1 MRTIAAHV
9 VLAVSGLVVWLAAIF
24 APLAFLYASA
34 ACAPVPESGEWS
46 AWSLAGVTATTAVLA
61 AAVAA
66 MAVLLGYV
74 PGRLLGTSERHWP
87 VLFCLTLAPILL
99 PRYVLYYTWSL
110 LLAPTTPLGRVL
122 AVQPLA
128 VTQWIGTAT
137 TAVALV
143 LWYWPLAALVLA
155 QGWRNLDREVLESAA
170 LEAGAWRRFTRIVLP
185 MLRAPLALALAVS
198 FAMVLAEYETFHL
211 AGVRTIG
218 CALGVLYE
226 QTGSAEAVAR
236 ASVPLVVVAGVVG
249 AALSRSLGIAA
260 VEAPLAAPRPA
271 RRRRGWTV
279 FVILIGIS
287 LVIPVGLLIASVSDF
302 SALGQFWRLQ
312 RDGLGNSALAAALA
326 SALAL
331 ALAGGVLALERLGRF
346 GRWLAAAMQATALA
360 AMFVPGALVG
370 VAIVRMQAALALPAW
385 VGDGWWILSAG
396 QAARFAGVAVI
407 VLRLARDGAGEHLR
421 EMAGADGAGP
431 VQAWLYV
438 HWPRN
443 WPLVVGAGVLVAMFS
458 LAEVPATMVLL
469 APGVPDFTQRLLN
482 QMHYA
487 RDQHVIA
494 SCLALVAVYLVMAVL
509 IVLLARVKTWGSRAA
524 TLGILAACIAC
535 AGCEGGPEDAGQGHV
550 LSIIGTSGRGPGEF
564 LYPRAIDF
572 DGKGDFYVAD
582 RTGRIQHF
590 SPKGRVLDTLRLP
603 ESEKGYPTG
612 LAVGPDENLYVADTH
627 YHRVLV
633 YEKVVGSTLSPRAS
647 EASRGVSLWERAN
660 GNGQGEIPRLASLA
674 RNDNAAGEPPGP
686 TWRLV
691 REFGSFG
698 TGDGQFIY
706 PTDVAFATTESAAL
720 PRPAREAGAAPRP
733 TWLVYE
739 NVGRGAPRPAREA
752 GAAPRPT
759 FYVYVSEYGG
769 NDRVSIYTPEG
780 AFVRSFGRPGSGPG
794 EFSRPEAMRV
804 DARRQV
810 LYVADACNHRVA
822 RYTLDGRL
830 LGYFGTVGQGPG
842 ELRYPYGLA
851 LLADGTVVV
860 CEYGN
865 NRLQWFSPDGRS
877 LKCLGGA
884 GRAPGQLA
892 YPWGVA
898 AAPDG
903 KVYVVD
909 AGNNRIQVWRP

>member
-1 MRTIAAHV
+1 VAG
-9 VLAVSGLVVWLAAIF
+9 SGCLVWLDVILVPLTLLYVSAIPAPAAGR
-24 APLAFLYASA
+24 ASGSPWA
-34 ACAPVPESGEWS
+34 
-46 AWSLAGVTATTAVLA
+46 LAGVTATTAILA

-66 MAVLLGYV
+66 LAVILGCI
-74 PGRLLGTSERHWP
+74 PGRLLGTAERHWP

-110 LLAPTTPLGRVL
+110 LLAPTTPLGQVL

-128 VTQWIGTAT
+128 VTRWIGTAT
-137 TAVALV
+137 AAVALV

-170 LEAGAWRRFTRIVLP
+170 LEAGAWRRFTRVLLP
-185 MLRAPLALALAVS
+185 MLRAPLALAFAVS
-198 FAMVLAEYETFHL
+198 FALVLTEYETFHL
-211 AGVRTIG
+211 AGVSAIG
-218 CALGVLYE
+218 GALGVLYE

-236 ASVPLVVVAGVVG
+236 ASLPLVAVAAVVG
-249 AALSRSLGIAA
+249 VALSRSLPSAA
-260 VEAPLAAPRPA
+260 VQVPLAAPPAA
-271 RRRRGWTV
+271 RRRRGWV
-279 FVILIGIS
+279 IFAILIVIS
-287 LVIPVGLLIASVSDF
+287 LALPVGLLATSVDDL

-312 RDGLGNSALAAALA
+312 RDGLANSALAAALA
-326 SALAL
+326 SVLAL
-331 ALAGGVLALERLGRF
+331 TLAAGVLAAERLGAP
-346 GRWLAAAMQATALA
+346 GRALAAAMQVTALA

-370 VAIVRMQAALALPAW
+370 VAILRMQSALGLPPW

-396 QAARFAGVAVI
+396 QAARFAGVAII
-407 VLRLARDGAGEHLR
+407 VLRLSRDGADEHLR

-431 VQAWLYV
+431 VRAWLYV
-438 HWPRN
+438 HWPRH
-443 WPLVVGAGVLVAMFS
+443 WPLGVGAAVLVAMFS
-458 LAEVPATMVLL
+458 LTEFPATMVLL

-494 SCLALVAVYLVMAVL
+494 SCLALVAVYLAMAVL
-509 IVLLARVKTWGSRAA
+509 IVLLARIKTWGSRAA
-524 TLGILAACIAC
+524 PLLVLAAAIAC
-535 AGCEGGPEDAGQGHV
+535 AGCEGGPPGAADAHV
-550 LSIIGTSGRGPGEF
+550 LGIIGSSGRGPGEF
-564 LYPRAIDF
+564 LYPRAIDL
-572 DGKGDFYVAD
+572 DAEGNLYVAD
-582 RTGRIQHF
+582 RTGRIQYF
-590 SPKGRVLDTLRLP
+590 SPKAEVLGVIRLP
-603 ESEKGYPTG
+603 EIEKGYPTG
-612 LAVGPDENLYVADTH
+612 LAVAPDGNLYVADTH

-633 YEKVVGSTLSPRAS
+633 YENVGRGAPRRMPEAGAAPRPTS
-647 EASRGVSLWERAN
+647 EAGAA
-660 GNGQGEIPRLASLA
+660 PRPTSEAG
-674 RNDNAAGEPPGP
+674 AAPRPVPEAGAAPRPTHEAGAAPRP

-698 TGDGQFIY
+698 MGDGQFIY
-706 PTDVAFATTESAAL
+706 PTDVAFARS
-720 PRPAREAGAAPRP
+720 
-733 TWLVYE
+733 
-739 NVGRGAPRPAREA
+739 EA

-759 FYVYVSEYGG
+759 FSVYVSEYGG

-780 AFVRSFGRPGSGPG
+780 AFVRSFGRPGPGPG

-804 DARRQV
+804 DSRRQV

-851 LLADGTVVV
+851 LLADGTLAVG
-860 CEYGN
+860 EYGN
-865 NRLQWFSPDGRS
+865 NRVQLFSPEGRS
-877 LKCLGGA
+877 LKCLGRA

-898 AAPDG
+898 AAADG

-909 AGNNRIQVWRP
+909 AGNNRVQVLRR